1 MDHEKVNWYIDLAIL
16 EAFDRI
22 EDSRDVPPSEVAN
35 YLEKDWGLGDMWE
48 EWWIASGE
56 EYY

>member
-1 MDHEKVNWYIDLAIL
+1 MDHEKINRYIDRAIL

-22 EDSRDVPPSEVAN
+22 EDSRDVSPSEVAN
-35 YLEKDWGLGDMWE
+35 HLEKDWGLGDMWE